1 MNENLILRKANKS
14 YHYGYYKG
22 IYFELANIAFTNKW
36 FWLCNNVQSD
46 NYGNKQLAINKLK
59 KHIDNESK

>member
-36 FWLCNNVQSD
+36 FWLIIGIPVGCGFIALIILLSLQV
-46 NYGNKQLAINKLK
+46 
-59 KHIDNESK
+59 H